1 MSSFAALWFSLRGLS
16 GLYVGGVIAVAN
28 FVAVTISFGAID
40 FVKDPTASVAAFAAL
55 VLAATGSAIRVN
67 ARYHAEAAARLLTM
81 EESRASEIQRE
92 IAQERLRVARDLHD
106 SVGHQ
111 IAVVSM
117 RLGSAEVHLPPGAE
131 AARADLDGAR
141 TALQSVLRETQEIL
155 RVLRDD
161 DAAPTVPARRPS
173 IRHLIAGLRDAGMH
187 LDADV
192 QEFDDIPADV
202 ALTAYPDR
210 RGSAYERAR
219 STARGRPPRV
229 EVAAGG
235 AISSTSLTPFG
246 RFPVRDRVQVV
257 SASSACANAPR
268 HPGELLDSRGRM
280 ASSGCRRASPAPG
293 GPRRLGFCWSMIRR

>member
-1 MSSFAALWFSLRGLS
+1 M
-16 GLYVGGVIAVAN
+16 
-28 FVAVTISFGAID
+28 
-40 FVKDPTASVAAFAAL
+40 AAFAAL

-173 IRHLIAGLRDAGMH
+173 IRHLVAGLRDAGMR

-202 ALTAYPDR
+202 ALTAYR
-210 RGSAYERAR
+210 IVEEALTNAQKHGEG
-219 STARGRPPRV
+219 TTTLRV

-235 AISSTSLTPFG
+235 AISIDVANPLREVPGSRPSSGGLGLIGMRERAEASGGTLDSRWEDGIF
-246 RFPVRDRVQVV
+246 RV
-257 SASSACANAPR
+257 SASL
-268 HPGELLDSRGRM
+268 PGTGRYDED
-280 ASSGCRRASPAPG
+280 
-293 GPRRLGFCWSMIRR
+293 